1 MGTMTQSII
10 NKGGI
15 MIKIPS
21 LHSIERVV
29 RMVPIVKDLLPS
41 NKAGLNSLIN
51 EPEYK
56 ITKLKNTLHDKN
68 ADIFKLRQKIKRMK
82 RLLFSNNEKIEKLE
96 KIVESCK
103 YQINLLTKA
112 LLKGE

>member
-1 MGTMTQSII
+1 MINVATILRNGERII
-10 NKGGI
+10 RI
-15 MIKIPS
+15 VPF
-21 LHSIERVV
+21 V
-29 RMVPIVKDLLPS
+29 RELLPS
-41 NKAGLNSLIN
+41 NKDGLNSLIN

-56 ITKLKNTLHDKN
+56 ITKLKDTLHDKN

-96 KIVESCK
+96 KTVESCK

-112 LLKGE
+112 LIKGE